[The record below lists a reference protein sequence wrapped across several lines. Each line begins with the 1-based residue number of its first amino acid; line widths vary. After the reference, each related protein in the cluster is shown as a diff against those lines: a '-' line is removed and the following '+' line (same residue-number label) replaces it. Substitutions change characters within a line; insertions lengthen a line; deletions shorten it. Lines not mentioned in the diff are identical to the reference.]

1 MKLERELRIFAE
13 RLISDVRDQAMGSGL
28 SGKKNFRENAFTEI
42 VVEYLFEI
50 GMVEN
55 GEVCHCE
62 TRIGRGIGK
71 VSGFGFNDDEDT
83 LEVFTSVFLNS
94 GTPSTLPS
102 DDIRKGAE
110 RAVRFVEACFSGIHQ
125 GMEVASDAHS
135 MASRIYELEKRL
147 DRIRIFILS
156 DGVTQLKQLDT
167 AEINGIPVKFEIWDI
182 ERLFRGMQSG
192 LPRDEIDIDFE
203 EMFGE
208 AVPCL
213 MLPQPPSDYTTYLA
227 ILSGDI
233 IYKLYDEYGPRLLE
247 LNVRSFLQAR
257 GKVNRGIRDTL
268 RDEPDRFMAYNNGIS
283 ITVDELTA
291 VVIPDGRP
299 AIKSVRGLQVVN
311 GGQTTASIHRAK
323 KHDGADISS
332 VFVPAKITT
341 VTAETLDQLVPQIS
355 KYANTQNVIQMAD
368 FSAND
373 PFHVEIERLS
383 QTIWCPGEQGRW
395 FYERARG
402 QYQVAKARIGT
413 TPARTR
419 RFNEQTPPARKFT
432 KTDLAKFLNCWNQ
445 KPDLVSRGAQKN
457 FDTFMQELRIGKE
470 IDWLPDESYYKL
482 LIAKAILY
490 KAVGRIVRQ
499 EQFAAYRA
507 NIVAYLIAYISS
519 RTGGKLDMDL
529 IWQKQVLS
537 EEFETL
543 LRSWSHKIDEA
554 IRTTA
559 EGRNVT
565 EWCKKEDCWKS
576 IQNMTFPL
584 PNPIPLELEGHTKP
598 GERRGRRTT
607 PLTPADYENI
617 AECKK
622 LNGEQWLKI
631 HAWGI
636 RTGLLKK
643 WQCGIAQTLA
653 GYAANEWAREPSH
666 KQARQGVAI
675 LEVAKQYEA
684 EINKSS

>member
-1 MKLERELRIFAE
+1 MKLDRDLRIFAE
-13 RLISDVRDQAMGSGL
+13 RLISDVRDRAMGGGL
-28 SGKKNFRENAFTEI
+28 SGTINFRENAFTEI
-42 VVEYLFEI
+42 VVEHLFEI

-62 TRIGRGIGK
+62 TRVGRGIGK

-83 LEVFTSVFLNS
+83 LEVFTSVFLDS
-94 GTPSTLPS
+94 GTPCTLPIV
-102 DDIRKGAE
+102 DIRKGAQ
-110 RAVRFVEACFSGIHQ
+110 RAARFVEACFSGIHQ
-125 GMEVASDAHS
+125 DMEVASDAHS
-135 MASRIYELEKRL
+135 MASRMHELQEKL

-156 DGVTQLKQLDT
+156 DGVTQLKQLDAT
-167 AEINGIPVKFEIWDI
+167 EINGIPAKIEIWDI

-192 LPRDEIDIDFE
+192 LPRDEIEIDFE

-208 AVPCL
+208 AVPYL
-213 MLPQPPSDYTTYLA
+213 ILPQPPSDYTAYLA
-227 ILSGDI
+227 ILSGDM
-233 IYKLYDEYGPRLLE
+233 IYRLYDDYGSRLLE

-268 RDEPDRFMAYNNGIS
+268 RNEPERFMAYNNGIS
-283 ITVDELTA
+283 ITVDELKTI
-291 VVIPDGRP
+291 VLPDGRP
-299 AIKSVRGLQVVN
+299 AIKSARGLQVVN
-311 GGQTTASIHRAK
+311 GGQTTVSIHCAK
-323 KHDGADISS
+323 KQDGADISS

-341 VTAETLDQLVPQIS
+341 VVGETLDQLVRKIS
-355 KYANTQNVIQMAD
+355 QYANTQNVIQMAD

-413 TPARTR
+413 TRARTR
-419 RFNEQTPPARKFT
+419 RFNEQTPPARKIT
-432 KTDLAKFLNCWNQ
+432 KTDLARYLNCWKQN
-445 KPDLVSRGAQKN
+445 PDLVGCGAQKN
-457 FDTFMQELRIGKE
+457 FNVFMQELRVGKE
-470 IDWLPDESYYKL
+470 TDWLPDAPYYKL

-490 KAVGRIVRQ
+490 KAVARIVRQ

-519 RTGGKLDMDL
+519 RTGGQLDMDL
-529 IWQKQVLS
+529 IWRQQALS
-537 EEFETL
+537 REFEEL
-543 LRSWSHKIDEA
+543 LRSWSYGIDEA
-554 IRTTA
+554 IRNTA

-565 EWCKKEDCWKS
+565 EWCKKEDCWIS
-576 IQNMTFPL
+576 IRCMTLPL
-584 PNPIPLELEGHTKP
+584 SDAIPLELKGHTEP
-598 GERRGRRTT
+598 GGRRGRRAT

-631 HAWGI
+631 HAVGCPYGTAAKMAVRHRPDTRRI
-636 RTGLLKK
+636 
-643 WQCGIAQTLA
+643 CG
-653 GYAANEWAREPSH
+653 E
-666 KQARQGVAI
+666 
-675 LEVAKQYEA
+675 
-684 EINKSS
+684 

>member
-1 MKLERELRIFAE
+1 MERELLLFAE
-13 RLISDVRDQAMGSGL
+13 RLISDVRDRATGGGPSGRAD
-28 SGKKNFRENAFTEI
+28 FRENAFTEI
-42 VVEYLFEI
+42 VVEHLFEI

-55 GEVCHCE
+55 GEVCHFE
-62 TRIGRGIGK
+62 ARVGRGIGK
-71 VSGFGFNDDEDT
+71 VSGFGFNDDEDV
-83 LEVFTSVFLNS
+83 LDVFTSVCLDSPNP
-94 GTPSTLPS
+94 GTLPS

-110 RAVRFVEACFSGIHQ
+110 RAARFVEACFGGLHRD
-125 GMEVASDAHS
+125 MEVASDDYL
-135 MASRIYELEKRL
+135 MASRIHELESHL

-156 DGVTQLKQLDT
+156 DGITQLKQFD
-167 AEINGIPVKFEIWDI
+167 AGEINGIPVKFEIWDI

-208 AVPCL
+208 ALPCL
-213 MLPQPPSDYTTYLA
+213 TLPQSPSDYSAYLT
-227 ILSGDI
+227 ILSGDM
-233 IYKLYDEYGPRLLE
+233 IYRLYDEYGSRLLE

-268 RDEPDRFMAYNNGIS
+268 RDEPERFMAYNNGLS
-283 ITVDELTA
+283 ITVDELTT
-291 VVIPDGRP
+291 VILPDGRP
-299 AIKSVRGLQVVN
+299 AIKSARGLQVVN

-323 KHDGADISS
+323 KQDGVDISS

-341 VTAETLDQLVPQIS
+341 VAGETLDQLVPRIS
-355 KYANTQNVIQMAD
+355 RYANTQNVIQMAD

-383 QTIWCPGEQGRW
+383 QTIWCPGERGRW

-402 QYQVAKARIGT
+402 QYQVAKTRFGT
-413 TPARTR
+413 TQKRTR
-419 RFNEQTPPARKFT
+419 RFNEQTPPSRKFS

-445 KPDLVSRGAQKN
+445 RPDLVSRGAQKN
-457 FDTFMQELRIGKE
+457 FDVFMQELRIGKE
-470 IDWLPDESYYKL
+470 ADWLPDESYYKL

-490 KAVGRIVRQ
+490 KAVARIVRQ
-499 EQFAAYRA
+499 EQFPAYRP
-507 NIVAYLIAYISS
+507 NIVAYLIAYVSY
-519 RTGGKLDMDL
+519 RTGGQLDMDL
-529 IWQKQVLS
+529 IWQEQSLS
-537 EEFETL
+537 GEFETL
-543 LRSWSHKIDEA
+543 LRSWSHDINET
-554 IRTTA
+554 IRNTA

-576 IQNMTFPL
+576 ICAITHPL
-584 PNPIPLELEGHTKP
+584 PNPIPPELEGHTEP
-598 GERRGRRTT
+598 GKRRGRRAR

-631 HAWGI
+631 HAWGV
-636 RTGLLKK
+636 RTGLLQK
-643 WQCGIAQTLA
+643 WHCGIAQTLA
-653 GYAANEWAREPSH
+653 GYAANEWDREPSH

-675 LEVAKQYEA
+675 LEIAR
-684 EINKSS
+684 

>member
-1 MKLERELRIFAE
+1 MERELRLFAE
-13 RLISDVRDQAMGSGL
+13 RLFSEVRDRAMGGGL
-28 SGKKNFRENAFTEI
+28 SEKKNFRENAFTEI
-42 VVEYLFEI
+42 VVEHLCEI

-55 GEVCHCE
+55 GEACHCE
-62 TRIGRGIGK
+62 TRVGRGIGK

-83 LEVFTSVFLNS
+83 LEVFTSIFLDS
-94 GTPSTLPS
+94 ETPGTLPS

-110 RAVRFVEACFSGIHQ
+110 RAARFVEACFSGIHQ
-125 GMEVASDAHS
+125 DMEVASDAHS
-135 MASRIYELEKRL
+135 MASRMHELAKQL
-147 DRIRIFILS
+147 DRIRIFVLC
-156 DGVTQLKQLDT
+156 DGVTQLKQLDAT
-167 AEINGIPVKFEIWDI
+167 EINGIPVKFEIWDI
-182 ERLFRGMQSG
+182 ERLFRGMQSE
-192 LPRDEIDIDFE
+192 LPRDEIEIDFE

-208 AVPCL
+208 ALPCL
-213 MLPQPPSDYTTYLA
+213 ILQQPTSDYTAYLA
-227 ILSGDI
+227 ILSGDM
-233 IYKLYDEYGPRLLE
+233 IYRLYDEYGSRLLE

-268 RDEPDRFMAYNNGIS
+268 RDEPERFMAYNNGIS
-283 ITVDELTA
+283 VTVDALTTI
-291 VVIPDGRP
+291 VLPDGRP
-299 AIKSVRGLQVVN
+299 AIKSARGLQIVN

-323 KHDGADISS
+323 KQEGADISS

-341 VTAETLDQLVPQIS
+341 VAGETLDQLVPKIS
-355 KYANTQNVIQMAD
+355 QYANTQNVIQMAD
-368 FSAND
+368 FSANE

-419 RFNEQTPPARKFT
+419 RFNEQTPPDRKFT
-432 KTDLAKFLNCWNQ
+432 KTDLAKFSNCWNQ
-445 KPDLVSRGAQKN
+445 KPNLVSRGAQKN
-457 FDTFMQELRIGKE
+457 FDVFMQELRVGKE
-470 IDWLPDESYYKL
+470 TDWLPDESYYKL

-490 KAVGRIVRQ
+490 KAVVRIVRQ

-519 RTGGKLDMDL
+519 RTGGQLDMDL
-529 IWQKQVLS
+529 IWQEQTLS
-537 EEFETL
+537 GEFKEL
-543 LRSWSHKIDEA
+543 LRSWSYRIDEA
-554 IRTTA
+554 IRDTA
-559 EGRNVT
+559 KGRNVT

-576 IQNMTFPL
+576 IRNMTIPL
-584 PNPIPLELEGHTKP
+584 SDPIPLELKGHTEP
-598 GERRGRRTT
+598 GRRRGRPAT

-631 HAWGI
+631 HAWGV
-636 RTGLLKK
+636 RTGLLAR

-653 GYAANEWAREPSH
+653 GYAANEWNREPSH

-675 LEVAKQYEA
+675 LEIAKQHES
-684 EINKSS
+684 EINRTS

>member
-1 MKLERELRIFAE
+1 M
-13 RLISDVRDQAMGSGL
+13 
-28 SGKKNFRENAFTEI
+28 FTEI
-42 VVEYLFEI
+42 VVEHLFEI

-62 TRIGRGIGK
+62 TRVGRGIGK

-83 LEVFTSVFLNS
+83 LDVFTSVFFDS
-94 GTPSTLPS
+94 GTPGTLPS

-110 RAVRFVEACFSGIHQ
+110 RAARFVEACFSGIHKN
-125 GMEVASDAHS
+125 MEVASDAHS
-135 MASRIYELEKRL
+135 MASRMHELEKQL
-147 DRIRIFILS
+147 DRIRIFVLS
-156 DGVTQLKQLDT
+156 DGVTQLKQLDAT
-167 AEINGIPVKFEIWDI
+167 EINGIPAKFEIWDI

-192 LPRDEIDIDFE
+192 LPRDEIEIDFE

-213 MLPQPPSDYTTYLA
+213 ILPQPPSDYTAYLA
-227 ILSGDI
+227 ILSGDMI
-233 IYKLYDEYGPRLLE
+233 FKLYEEYGSRLLE

-268 RDEPDRFMAYNNGIS
+268 RDEPERFMAYNNGIS
-283 ITVDELTA
+283 ITVDELT
-291 VVIPDGRP
+291 IILLPDGRP
-299 AIKSVRGLQVVN
+299 AIKSARGLQVVN

-323 KHDGADISS
+323 KQDGADISS
-332 VFVPAKITT
+332 VFVPAKITR
-341 VTAETLDQLVPQIS
+341 VAGETLDQLVPKIS
-355 KYANTQNVIQMAD
+355 QYANTQNVIQMAD

-402 QYQVAKARIGT
+402 QYQVAKVRIGT

-457 FDTFMQELRIGKE
+457 FDVFMQELRVGKE
-470 IDWLPDESYYKL
+470 TDWLPDETYYKL

-490 KAVGRIVRQ
+490 KTAARIVRQ
-499 EQFAAYRA
+499 EQFAAYRS
-507 NIVAYLIAYISS
+507 NIVAYLVAYISS

-529 IWQKQVLS
+529 IWREQALS
-537 EEFETL
+537 KEFEEL
-543 LRSWSHKIDEA
+543 LRWWSYSIDES
-554 IRTTA
+554 IRNTT

-576 IQNMTFPL
+576 IRNMTLPL
-584 PNPIPLELEGHTKP
+584 PNSIPLELKGHTEP
-598 GERRGRRTT
+598 SGHRGRRAI
-607 PLTPADYENI
+607 PLTPSDYENI

-631 HAWGI
+631 HAWGV
-636 RTGLLKK
+636 RTGLLEK
-643 WQCGIAQTLA
+643 WQCGIAQTLS
-653 GYAANEWAREPSH
+653 GYAANEWDREPSH

-675 LEVAKQYEA
+675 LEIAKQHA
-684 EINKSS
+684 GDINRTR

>member
-1 MKLERELRIFAE
+1 MKLERDLRIFAE
-13 RLISDVRDQAMGSGL
+13 RLISDVRDRAMGGGL
-28 SGKKNFRENAFTEI
+28 SGTINFRENAFTEI
-42 VVEYLFEI
+42 VVEHLFEI

-62 TRIGRGIGK
+62 TRVGRGIGK

-83 LEVFTSVFLNS
+83 LEVFTSVFLDS

-110 RAVRFVEACFSGIHQ
+110 RAARFVEACFSGIHQ
-125 GMEVASDAHS
+125 EMEVASDAHS
-135 MASRIYELEKRL
+135 MASRMHELQKKL
-147 DRIRIFILS
+147 DRIRIFVLS
-156 DGVTQLKQLDT
+156 DGVTQLKQLDAT
-167 AEINGIPVKFEIWDI
+167 EINGIPAKFEIWDI

-192 LPRDEIDIDFE
+192 LPRDEIEIDFE

-208 AVPCL
+208 AIPYL
-213 MLPQPPSDYTTYLA
+213 ILPQPPSDYTAYLA
-227 ILSGDI
+227 ILSGDM
-233 IYKLYDEYGPRLLE
+233 IYRLYDEYGSRLLE

-268 RDEPDRFMAYNNGIS
+268 RNEPERFMAYNNGIS
-283 ITVDELTA
+283 ITVDELTTI
-291 VVIPDGRP
+291 VLPDGRP

-311 GGQTTASIHRAK
+311 GGQTTVSIHRAK
-323 KHDGADISS
+323 KQDGADISS

-341 VTAETLDQLVPQIS
+341 VVGETLDQLVSKIS
-355 KYANTQNVIQMAD
+355 QYANTQNVIQMAD

-419 RFNEQTPPARKFT
+419 RFNKQTPPARKFT
-432 KTDLAKFLNCWNQ
+432 KTDLARYLNCWNQ
-445 KPDLVSRGAQKN
+445 KPDLVSRGAQKS
-457 FDTFMQELRIGKE
+457 FDVFMQELRVGKE
-470 IDWLPDESYYKL
+470 TDWLPDASYYKL

-490 KAVGRIVRQ
+490 KAVARIVRQ
-499 EQFAAYRA
+499 EKFAAYRA

-519 RTGGKLDMDL
+519 RTGGQLDMDL
-529 IWQKQVLS
+529 IWREQALS
-537 EEFETL
+537 GEFEEL
-543 LRSWSHKIDEA
+543 LRSWSYGIDEA
-554 IRTTA
+554 IRNTA

-565 EWCKKEDCWKS
+565 EWCKKEDCWIPIRS
-576 IQNMTFPL
+576 MTLPL
-584 PNPIPLELEGHTKP
+584 SNSIPLELKGHTEP
-598 GERRGRRTT
+598 GGRRGRRAT

-617 AECKK
+617 AQCKK
-622 LNGEQWLKI
+622 LNGDQWLKI
-631 HAWGI
+631 HAWGV
-636 RTGLLKK
+636 RTGLLKR
-643 WQCGIAQTLA
+643 WQSGIAQTLA
-653 GYAANEWAREPSH
+653 GYAANEWDREPSH

-675 LEVAKQYEA
+675 LEISKQHEA
-684 EINKSS
+684 EINKAS

>member
-1 MKLERELRIFAE
+1 MKLDRELRIFAE
-13 RLISDVRDQAMGSGL
+13 RLSSDVRDRAMGGGL

-42 VVEYLFEI
+42 VVEYLSEI

-62 TRIGRGIGK
+62 TRVGRGIGK

-83 LEVFTSVFLNS
+83 LEVFTSVFLDS
-94 GTPSTLPS
+94 GTPNTLSS

-110 RAVRFVEACFSGIHQ
+110 RAARFVEATFSGIHQ
-125 GMEVASDAHS
+125 DMEVASDAHS
-135 MASRIYELEKRL
+135 MASRMHELEEHL
-147 DRIRIFILS
+147 DRIRIFVLS
-156 DGVTQLKQLDT
+156 DGVTQLKQLDAT
-167 AEINGIPVKFEIWDI
+167 EINGITTKFEIWDI

-192 LPRDEIDIDFE
+192 LPRDEIEIDFE

-213 MLPQPPSDYTTYLA
+213 ILPQPPSDYTAYLA
-227 ILSGDI
+227 ILSGDM
-233 IYKLYDEYGPRLLE
+233 IYRLYDEYGSRLLE

-268 RDEPDRFMAYNNGIS
+268 RDEPERFMAYNNGIS
-283 ITVDELTA
+283 LTVDELTT
-291 VVIPDGRP
+291 VVLPDGRP
-299 AIKSVRGLQVVN
+299 AIKSARGLQVVN

-323 KHDGADISS
+323 KQDGADISA

-341 VTAETLDQLVPQIS
+341 VAGETLDQLVPKIS
-355 KYANTQNVIQMAD
+355 QYANTQNVIQMAD

-383 QTIWCPGEQGRW
+383 QTIWCPGEQSRW

-445 KPDLVSRGAQKN
+445 KPDLVSRGAQKS
-457 FDTFMQELRIGKE
+457 FDVFMQELRVGKE
-470 IDWLPDESYYKL
+470 TDWLPDESYYKL
-482 LIAKAILY
+482 LIAKTILY
-490 KAVGRIVRQ
+490 KAVVRIVRQ

-519 RTGGKLDMDL
+519 RTGGQLDMDL
-529 IWQKQVLS
+529 IWREQALS
-537 EEFETL
+537 EEFEQL
-543 LRSWSHKIDEA
+543 LRSWSYSIDEA
-554 IRTTA
+554 IRNTA
-559 EGRNVT
+559 KGQNVT

-576 IQNMTFPL
+576 IRNMTLPL
-584 PNPIPLELEGHTKP
+584 SDPIPLELKGHTEP
-598 GERRGRRTT
+598 SGRRGRRAT

-617 AECKK
+617 AECKR
-622 LNGEQWLKI
+622 LNGDQWLKI
-631 HAWGI
+631 HAWGV
-636 RTGLLKK
+636 RTGLLAK

-653 GYAANEWAREPSH
+653 GYAANVWDREPSH

-675 LEVAKQYEA
+675 LEVAKQHEA
-684 EINKSS
+684 EVSRTS

>member
-13 RLISDVRDQAMGSGL
+13 RLISDVRDRAMGGGL
-28 SGKKNFRENAFTEI
+28 SEKKNFRENTFTEI
-42 VVEYLFEI
+42 VVEHLFEI

-62 TRIGRGIGK
+62 TRVGRGIGK

-83 LEVFTSVFLNS
+83 LDVFTSVFLDS
-94 GTPSTLPS
+94 GTPGTLPS
-102 DDIRKGAE
+102 DDIRRGAE
-110 RAVRFVEACFSGIHQ
+110 RAARFVEACFSGIHQ
-125 GMEVASDAHS
+125 NMEVASDAYS
-135 MASRIYELEKRL
+135 MASRMHELEKHL
-147 DRIRIFILS
+147 DRIRIFVLS
-156 DGVTQLKQLDT
+156 DGVTQLKQLDAT
-167 AEINGIPVKFEIWDI
+167 EINGIPAKFEIWDI

-192 LPRDEIDIDFE
+192 MPRDEIEIDFE

-213 MLPQPPSDYTTYLA
+213 ILPQSPSDYTAYLA
-227 ILSGDI
+227 ILSGVM
-233 IYKLYDEYGPRLLE
+233 IYRLYDEYGSRLLE

-257 GKVNRGIRDTL
+257 GKVNKGIRDTL
-268 RDEPDRFMAYNNGIS
+268 RDEPERFMAYNNGIS
-283 ITVDELTA
+283 ITVDELTTI
-291 VVIPDGRP
+291 VLPDGRP
-299 AIKSVRGLQVVN
+299 AIKSARGLQVVN
-311 GGQTTASIHRAK
+311 AGQTTASIHRAK
-323 KHDGADISS
+323 KQDGADISA
-332 VFVPAKITT
+332 VFIPAKITT
-341 VTAETLDQLVPQIS
+341 VAGETLDQLVPKIS
-355 KYANTQNVIQMAD
+355 QYANTQNVIQMAD

-383 QTIWCPGEQGRW
+383 QTIWCPGEQGRC

-457 FDTFMQELRIGKE
+457 FDVFMQELRVGKE
-470 IDWLPDESYYKL
+470 KNWVPDESYYKL

-490 KAVGRIVRQ
+490 KAVVRIVRQ

-507 NIVAYLIAYISS
+507 NIVAYLIACISS
-519 RTGGKLDMDL
+519 RTGGQLDMDL
-529 IWQKQVLS
+529 IWREQALS
-537 EEFETL
+537 GKFEEL
-543 LRSWSHKIDEA
+543 LRSWSNSIDEE
-554 IRTTA
+554 IRNTA

-565 EWCKKEDCWKS
+565 EWCKKENCWKS
-576 IQNMTFPL
+576 IRNITLPL
-584 PNPIPLELEGHTKP
+584 SNPIPLELKGHTEP
-598 GERRGRRTT
+598 GGRRGRRAT

-631 HAWGI
+631 HAWGV
-636 RTGLLKK
+636 RTGLLEK

-653 GYAANEWAREPSH
+653 GYAANEWNREPSH

-675 LEVAKQYEA
+675 LEIAKQHEA
-684 EINKSS
+684 EINRT